1 MENPNIDSTSV
12 VDGDG
17 LFIQRIRELL
27 NYCPTTGLFTWKVS
41 RRGTAKAGS
50 RAGCRNNEGYL
61 IVGIDGVYYKAH
73 RLAYAIH
80 HGTMPPR
87 GTLVDHIDGNP
98 ANNRIEN
105 LRLATRSENG
115 QNRQHLSKRNS
126 SGVTGVYW
134 YIRDQKWQARIKVND
149 RSIHLGLFTNK
160 QDAIAAR
167 RIAEAKH
174 FGEFAPTRNH
184 WPSIQRDLFADI
196 THE

>member
-12 VDGDG
+12 VDGGG

-27 NYCPTTGLFTWKVS
+27 NYCPTTGLFTWKV
-41 RRGTAKAGS
+41 RRGGLKAGS
-50 RAGCRNNEGYL
+50 RAGYRNSEGYL
-61 IVGIDGVYYKAH
+61 RISIDGVRHFAH
-73 RLAYAIH
+73 RLAYAIYH
-80 HGTMPPR
+80 SVMPPR
-87 GTLVDHIDGNP
+87 GVQVDHIDGDR

-105 LRLATRSENG
+105 LRLATHAENCW
-115 QNRQHLSKRNS
+115 NRQNLGKLNS
-126 SGVTGVYW
+126 SGSTGVSW
-134 YIRDQKWQARIKVND
+134 CIRTQKWRAQIVVNV
-149 RSIHLGLFTNK
+149 RYIHLGYFTNK

-167 RIAEAKH
+167 RIAEAEH